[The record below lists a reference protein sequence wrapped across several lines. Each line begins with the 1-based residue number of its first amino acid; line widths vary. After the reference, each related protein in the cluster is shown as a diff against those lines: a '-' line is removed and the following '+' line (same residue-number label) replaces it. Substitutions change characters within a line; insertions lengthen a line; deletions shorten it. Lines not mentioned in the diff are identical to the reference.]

1 MQPFDACVAKSLK
14 SKINRIVY
22 SPFYNVDQLNFSS
35 KRQKV
40 SNLTVLTMVDSWSMV
55 EPQILRNGFM
65 TTGIYPFNSKKGNN
79 SKYVTENSIVQTIFQ
94 PRRQIG
100 YNISNK
106 IYQAMTKE

>member
-1 MQPFDACVAKSLK
+1 
-14 SKINRIVY
+14 
-22 SPFYNVDQLNFSS
+22 
-35 KRQKV
+35 
-40 SNLTVLTMVDSWSMV
+40 MVDSWSMV